1 MPPGA
6 GPKRLIPFSK
16 ATGRSKMTT
25 EEDEI
30 SITIES
36 LTGTIYELTI
46 SVFETIL
53 AIKARIQRLEGRR
66 LKVITFTHSKTIG
79 LGVLAVMFSTDAH
92 RCINNHEFTLFR
104 NPSVSTAVSI

>member
-6 GPKRLIPFSK
+6 GPKRLVPFSRRPG
-16 ATGRSKMTT
+16 AQKMTT

-46 SVFETIL
+46 NVFETIL
-53 AIKARIQRLEGRR
+53 AIKARIQRLEGKR
-66 LKVITFTHSKTIG
+66 IHIYN
-79 LGVLAVMFSTDAH
+79 
-92 RCINNHEFTLFR
+92 I
-104 NPSVSTAVSI
+104 